1 MVLHKMF
8 RSTMTVSLMTLLSR
22 ITGLVRDIA
31 FAQFLG
37 SGLVADAFFVAFRIP
52 NFFRRIFAEGAF
64 SAGFVPVYAE
74 YESQY
79 PAPEVRAF
87 LDLML
92 GRLALILLLFTLLGV
107 LGAPWLVTIIA
118 PGFVEHPDKYAA
130 TVEALRF
137 TFPYLFFV
145 SLVAMAGGILN
156 TRGRFAV
163 PAITPVFLNLFL
175 IGAVI
180 WAVPFATHKALTL
193 GIGVFVAGVVQLG
206 FQLPFLAFERRLPFP
221 KIMTGKG
228 TQAVA
233 ADGVGRVFSLMLPAL
248 FGVSVA
254 QINLLINTVLASFLV
269 TGSVSW
275 LYYSDRLMEFPV
287 GVFGIALATVI
298 LPKLSKQVAENAVEE
313 YRQTIDWALRLALL
327 VVCPAAVALV
337 VLAHPLMLTLFQ
349 YGEFTDED
357 ARMAA
362 RSLVAFSPGL
372 IGFVLVKV
380 LAPGFFARKD
390 TKTPVRAGVIAM
402 AVNGLCAAAL
412 TLAVPLGHVG
422 LAAATSISGLVNA
435 GLLYRYL
442 VRDSGYM
449 SGPGMSGFAV
459 KTAAAA
465 IVMGVVLWFGVPD
478 RQFWVAASVAGRLW
492 QLVMWVPAGTVV
504 YFVCLYVVGLKP
516 HRLFQRQT

>member
-1 MVLHKMF
+1 MVLHKIF
-8 RSTMTVSLMTLLSR
+8 RSTITVSLMTLLSR
-22 ITGLVRDIA
+22 ITGLIRDIA

-74 YESQY
+74 YESRY
-79 PAPEVRAF
+79 PVPQVRVF

-118 PGFVEHPDKYAA
+118 PGFVEHTDKYAA
-130 TVEALRF
+130 TVDALRF

-156 TRGRFAV
+156 TRGRFSV
-163 PAITPVFLNLFL
+163 PAVTPVFLNLCL

-180 WAVPFATHKALTL
+180 WAVPFASNKALTL
-193 GIGVFVAGVVQLG
+193 GVGVLVAGVVQFG
-206 FQLPFLAFERRLPFP
+206 FQLPFLAFEKRLPFP
-221 KIMTGKG
+221 KLKAGKDS
-228 TQAVA
+228 QAVA
-233 ADGVGRVFSLMLPAL
+233 AEGVGRVFTLMLPAL

-254 QINLLINTVLASFLV
+254 QINLLINTILASFLV

-298 LPKLSKQVAENAVEE
+298 LPKLATQISERAEEK
-313 YRQTIDWALRLALL
+313 YFQTIEWALRLVLL
-327 VVCPAAVALV
+327 VVFPAAVALV
-337 VLAHPLMLTLFQ
+337 ALAYPLMVTLFQ
-349 YGEFTDED
+349 YGKFSVED

-362 RSLVAFSPGL
+362 QSLVAFSPGL

-380 LAPGFFARKD
+380 LAPAFYARKD
-390 TKTPVRAGVIAM
+390 TKTPVRAGVVAM
-402 AVNGLCAAAL
+402 IVNGLCAATL

-435 GLLYRYL
+435 GLLYHYL
-442 VRDSGYM
+442 VRDSGYS
-449 SGPGMSGFAV
+449 SGPDMGVFAV

-465 IVMGVVLWFGVPD
+465 IVMGVILWFGVPEP
-478 RQFWVAASVAGRLW
+478 QSWVAASVTGRLW

-504 YFVCLYVVGLKP
+504 YFVCLYVVGLNP